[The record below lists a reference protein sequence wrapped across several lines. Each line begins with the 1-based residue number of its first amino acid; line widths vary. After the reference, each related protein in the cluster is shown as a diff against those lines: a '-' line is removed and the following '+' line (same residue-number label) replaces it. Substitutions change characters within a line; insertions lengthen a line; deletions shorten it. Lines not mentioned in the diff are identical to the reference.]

1 MTRMI
6 RGSVLL
12 AACVGVLSCTGGDP
26 TSGSPGVPDKIVS
39 LPGVVF
45 VDANASQLI
54 AFQLVDDNGGQIPTA
69 WSIGATTAGF
79 TVAVDSS
86 FRPVYNSDG
95 SLTLPA
101 EQTEIRATISGL
113 TPSSGSFTV
122 SAGGKSLT
130 VPVTVVNDYL
140 PATFNT
146 TTPNIGQELVLTMP
160 AGLTLQP
167 GALFQN
173 EEGGDPIV
181 VSRAP
186 DGSSATLLV
195 VPGTAGPI
203 AVLGITPDV
212 CPVSHVEPV
221 YHRQHHRDQHVRLRR
236 DRRPE
241 HGPRGAW
248 CRRSGIPWRSLTS
261 RPYVDQF
268 YKIVLTDTTTVT
280 VNTDWDDHD
289 GDIDQLWLDGS
300 FALIPP
306 FTAATGAAPESS
318 TATFAPGTYY
328 IYANIYDGDPG
339 AWYKF
344 TITTEPN
351 P

>member
-26 TSGSPGVPDKIVS
+26 TSGSPGVPDKIVA
-39 LPGVVF
+39 LPGVVI

-54 AFQLVDDNGGQIPTA
+54 AFQLVDDNNGQIPTS
-69 WSIGATTAGF
+69 WSIGATPAGF
-79 TVAVDSS
+79 TVEIDSS

-113 TPSSGSFTV
+113 VPSSGSFTV
-122 SAGGKSLT
+122 SASGKSIT
-130 VPVTVVNDYL
+130 IPVTVINDNL
-140 PATFNT
+140 PATVSNT
-146 TTPNIGQELVLTMP
+146 SPNIGEELVVTMP
-160 AGLTLQP
+160 AGLTLNADATYEFD
-167 GALFQN
+167 GAA
-173 EEGGDPIV
+173 DPIV
-181 VSRAP
+181 ISQAG
-186 DGSSATLLV
+186 DGSSVTLLV
-195 VPGTAGPI
+195 APGTAAPLT
-203 AVLGITPDV
+203 VTGITPAYAPTLTLTLNTTDV
-212 CPVSHVEPV
+212 ITATSTSDFVGNDDPSTAPQVTVPAIGDTV
-221 YHRQHHRDQHVRLRR
+221 AFYD
-236 DRRPE
+236 
-241 HGPRGAW
+241 
-248 CRRSGIPWRSLTS
+248 IPA
-261 RPYVDQF
+261 YVDQF

-280 VNTDWDDHD
+280 VNTDWDNHD
-289 GDIDQLWLDGS
+289 GDIDQLWLNGAL
-300 FALIPP
+300 ALIPP
-306 FTAATGAAPESS
+306 FTAATGSAPESS

>member
-79 TVAVDSS
+79 TIAVDSS

-130 VPVTVVNDYL
+130 VPVTVVNDFL

-203 AVLGITPDV
+203 AVLGITPDYA
-212 CPVSHVEPV
+212 P
-221 YHRQHHRDQHVRLRR
+221 
-236 DRRPE
+236 
-241 HGPRGAW
+241 
-248 CRRSGIPWRSLTS
+248 SLTLNLFTS
-261 RPYVDQF
+261 DSIFATNVSDFVGTDDPSTAPEVPVPAIGDTVAFFDIPANVDQF

-280 VNTDWDDHD
+280 VNTDWDDHA
-289 GDIDQLWLDGS
+289 GDIDQLWLNGA

-318 TATFAPGTYY
+318 TATLAPGTYY

-344 TITTEPN
+344 IITTEPN